1 MNHDSPIE
9 KPEPAGL
16 PAEVRILVVRSSDL
30 TWAQRSAMHALQVTC
45 FSDVPD
51 EELMEDFVAE
61 AFATVLAYLGD
72 VDRDSDEPVG
82 CVSVFEREVEYE
94 GQRLV
99 LGGFGG
105 TCTRADLR
113 RRGIG
118 TRVCRAAAGLLRE
131 VGCDVAFLAAAPGT
145 ERFYGRFG
153 FVPLGKPYTFV
164 NAHGV
169 TKQPE
174 VWADGMLAPVG
185 SRALFET
192 ILGGR
197 SPLHLGPEKGYW

>member
-1 MNHDSPIE
+1 MSCDSPAPGAR
-9 KPEPAGL
+9 KDGPSQD
-16 PAEVRILVVRSSDL
+16 VRVLVVRSDEM
-30 TWAQRSAMHALQVTC
+30 TPEQRAAMHALQVAC
-45 FSDVPD
+45 FSDVPY

-61 AFATVLAYLGD
+61 SFAKVLAYAGGGGEL
-72 VDRDSDEPVG
+72 VG
-82 CVSVFEREVEYE
+82 CVSVFKREVQYE
-94 GQRLV
+94 GRRVV

-118 TRVCRAAAGLLRE
+118 ARVCRAASELLRGE
-131 VGCDVAFLAAAPGT
+131 GCDVAFLAAAPGT
-145 ERFYGRFG
+145 ERFYGQFG

-164 NAHGV
+164 NARGV
-169 TKQPE
+169 TKRPDT
-174 VWADGMLAPVG
+174 WDDGMLAPVR

-192 ILGGR
+192 ILRGQ